1 MKEYKYSCDNCKIQ
15 TRHFGNLKLHKQSK
29 HKSIFLDKGSDAKS
43 LAKSGCSFL
52 LKGLNKSD
60 IFFRNINSLLDI
72 KETMVA
78 KAIQTLALIFI
89 CSY

>member
-1 MKEYKYSCDNCKIQ
+1 MKEYKYFCDNCKIQ

-60 IFFRNINSLLDI
+60 IFFRNINSLLDL
-72 KETMVA
+72 KETRVV
-78 KAIQTLALIFI
+78 KAIQTLALIRSHF
-89 CSY
+89 

>member
-1 MKEYKYSCDNCKIQ
+1 MKEYKYFCDNCKIQ

-60 IFFRNINSLLDI
+60 IFFRNINSFLDL
-72 KETMVA
+72 KETRVA
-78 KAIQTLALIFI
+78 KAIQTLALIRSHF
-89 CSY
+89 

>member
-1 MKEYKYSCDNCKIQ
+1 MKEYKYSRDNCKIQ

-60 IFFRNINSLLDI
+60 IFFRNINSLLDL
-72 KETMVA
+72 KETRVA
-78 KAIQTLALIFI
+78 KAIQTLALIRSHF
-89 CSY
+89 